1 MEDKRNMVNKE
12 EVLGEVVAE
21 EITFDDVAVMEEAVQ
36 PAGGVCGVGCPSSG
50 AACGLACK

>member
-12 EVLGEVVAE
+12 EVLSDVVAE

-36 PAGGVCGVGCPSSG
+36 PAGGVCGIGCPSSG